1 MLFYIIEQLVTPA
14 VVNPLCSVVCSNRCG
29 WTMCLK
35 HFNFIYNCNNGGSG
49 VSPPRKFWNF
59 ILKMVHCL
67 AFWAMQ
73 QQQPEHQFAVLCFEK
88 NVILIFFPD
97 HINSLTFPWLEQIF
111 SIFPDFSL
119 TILKFPDISR
129 FPAFPDKVVTLDKF
143 SYIPHVLVMWRQY
156 CWLLALAKFS
166 TVFLV

>member
-1 MLFYIIEQLVTPA
+1 MGQRVTPA
-14 VVNPLCSVVCSNRCG
+14 VVNPPFVTLYAAIVLVEQRAWNTLTSSIIV
-29 WTMCLK
+29 TMGVRGC
-35 HFNFIYNCNNGGSG
+35 HPRENFEISYWKWCIVLHSERCNNS
-49 VSPPRKFWNF
+49 SQSIN
-59 ILKMVHCL
+59 LLYC
-67 AFWAMQ
+67 
-73 QQQPEHQFAVLCFEK
+73 VLK